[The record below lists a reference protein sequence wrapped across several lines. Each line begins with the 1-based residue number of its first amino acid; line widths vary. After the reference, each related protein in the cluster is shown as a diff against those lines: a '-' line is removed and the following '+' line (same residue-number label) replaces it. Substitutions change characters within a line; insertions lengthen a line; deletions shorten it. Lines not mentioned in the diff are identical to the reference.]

1 MGQPNEVEVGRKCK
15 SDNRDLRPLQ
25 LHLDRLTPTGVEHR
39 ITVPA
44 SMFRPSP
51 GMLGARLSSWII
63 VIIHEELLCAFAAA
77 VP

>member
-1 MGQPNEVEVGRKCK
+1 MAAVDPGSPQ
-15 SDNRDLRPLQ
+15 SIHRDLRPLQ
-25 LHLDRLTPTGVEHR
+25 LHLDRLTPTWVEHR

-63 VIIHEELLCAFAAA
+63 GIIHETALIARRTTM
-77 VP
+77 